1 MKALF
6 RRAKALSRSSDFG
19 AARRDLREAA
29 RLGTFQEPSGSLLG
43 AFSSRRDLREAA
55 RLGTFQEPS
64 GSLLGAFSS
73 RRDLREAARLA
84 PTNRE
89 VLLTNS

>member
-55 RLGTFQEPS
+55 RL
-64 GSLLGAFSS
+64 
-73 RRDLREAARLA
+73 A